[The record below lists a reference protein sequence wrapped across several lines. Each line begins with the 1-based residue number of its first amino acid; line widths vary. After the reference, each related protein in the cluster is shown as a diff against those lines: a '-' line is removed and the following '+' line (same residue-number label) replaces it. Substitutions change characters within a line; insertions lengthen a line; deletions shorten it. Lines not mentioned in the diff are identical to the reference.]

1 MALEQRKQLG
11 IKYVSE
17 LGEATL
23 GAASVLLGLHPE
35 DAPLKGDASHVRRW
49 LTDRLTKDGQVDI
62 PEST

>member
-23 GAASVLLGLHPE
+23 GAATALLGLHPE
-35 DAPLKGDASHVRRW
+35 DAPLNGDASHVRRW

-62 PEST
+62 PEGT